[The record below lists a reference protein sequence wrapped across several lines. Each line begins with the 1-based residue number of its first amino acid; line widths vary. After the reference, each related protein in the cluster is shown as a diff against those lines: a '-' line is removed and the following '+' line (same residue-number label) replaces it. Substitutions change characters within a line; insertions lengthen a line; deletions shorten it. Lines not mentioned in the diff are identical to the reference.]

1 MDFVVIDFETA
12 NASRDSA
19 CALGIV
25 VVKDN
30 KIIEEKDWLIRPN
43 NLEFDPWNSMIN
55 GITEDDVK
63 DKPKFNELWID
74 IKPYLENQLV
84 IAHNASFDISVLRNT
99 LDCYNIKYP
108 NFTYSCTRII
118 SKQYY
123 KGLVNYKLNTIAK
136 HLGIEFK
143 HHIASED
150 AKATAKILIR
160 ICKELNVS
168 TIDELNKHL
177 ELKSGSVFEDGYKPA
192 CKKSKAG
199 SNVDIS
205 QIKSELDN
213 FDESHPYFKRT
224 IVFTGKL
231 TSMKRQDAMQRVV
244 NVGGL
249 VSNGITKKTNYLVIG
264 IQDYSKFADGEKS
277 SKLKKAEELIEKGQ
291 NLEIISEEEFLQM
304 L

>member
-25 VVKDN
+25 IVKNN
-30 KIIEEKDWLIRPN
+30 KITEEKDWLIRPN
-43 NLEFDPWNSMIN
+43 DLDFDPWNSMIH

-63 DKPKFNELWID
+63 DKPEFNELWSD

-84 IAHNASFDISVLRNT
+84 IAHNASFDMSVLRHT

-108 NFTYSCTRII
+108 TFTYSCTRII

-136 HLGIEFK
+136 YLGIEFK
-143 HHIASED
+143 HHIACED
-150 AKATAKILIR
+150 AKATAKILIH
-160 ICKELNVS
+160 ICEELNIS
-168 TIDELNKHL
+168 TIEELNEHL
-177 ELKSGSVFEDGYKPA
+177 GIKLGSLFKDGYKPA
-192 CKKSKAG
+192 CKKSKG
-199 SNVDIS
+199 GNGFDIHE
-205 QIKSELDN
+205 IKSESDI
-213 FDESHPYFKRT
+213 FEETHPYFKRT
-224 IVFTGKL
+224 IAFTGTL
-231 TSMKRQDAMQRVV
+231 TSMKRQDAMQKVV

-249 VSNGITKKTNYLVIG
+249 VGNGVTKKTNYLVMG

-277 SKLKKAEELIEKGQ
+277 SKLKKAEGLIEKGQ
-291 NLEIISEEEFLQM
+291 DLEIISEEEFLQM